1 MPDNSK
7 KIDDTDVHQA
17 KENGDE
23 SENFD
28 DSIWDE
34 IIEDDFVAPEDD
46 SKECDHFE
54 RLTNSKLSDSLP
66 TEEIVLHKKFISIVD
81 KLVCKFPFLKINEF
95 VEEFVN
101 GQYTKHFFPKYNF
114 SKKSDFSTCLRKTA
128 LNMPAKREKYLSESN
143 KSDYARHINLKK
155 TSIFTSYNFL
165 KSECDYFQE
174 ELLFLYN
181 YNWIRSIVLINYLKN
196 ISSLE
201 EIIKNNAIIDV
212 NKFEYFNL
220 KLNSDQIDILENYFD
235 EIKNELYG
243 NKMIQYLE
251 NNYVLDVN
259 FNDIETS
266 IKQIVEDEIEG
277 IAYGNL
283 VTKLIKKHKF
293 ISSIPHYDFLNILLT
308 SYVDLGFFKVEYGF
322 KGSDKTEHRYFTITN
337 YENQQLSGQSAQ
349 NLPFYGRQNDPH
361 QFIQDIKYLR
371 KGDFDDDDDQVTRI
385 AGLILAGTQ
394 NMISETEDFSQFDF
408 AVNMTGFKPT
418 KEQEK
423 IMIQSKLV
431 LLPETKIIHIK
442 VMVNEQVDLETV
454 KSIQNI
460 LPENQQAMIIS
471 FENVS
476 DETASSISNDHAIQI
491 IDKKVLQLWA
501 EITPEIPCRKG
512 SIVKIMQGQH
522 IGKIAKLNHID
533 YTTGKASVKIIGLD
547 EEKVVLIGS
556 LKEINLFD
564 DPILDEHILLC
575 NNYFEFLNILHNESS
590 DIEFNKALF
599 NQEDNCDDFVI
610 PRDDWALKKDVAFA
624 SVYGNINSR
633 IRANGKTFENK
644 FSCSCEYFQNENK
657 ICFHLISLLNEI
669 GIRCNLFSETW
680 NSEENILSECMSDL

>member
-1 MPDNSK
+1 MYDNSK
-7 KIDDTDVHQA
+7 KIDDS
-17 KENGDE
+17 EDE

-28 DSIWDE
+28 DEIWDE
-34 IIEDDFVAPEDD
+34 IIANEIDDTNSD
-46 SKECDHFE
+46 SKEPSNGCDHFE
-54 RLTNSKLSDSLP
+54 RITNSKLSDCSD
-66 TEEIVLHKKFISIVD
+66 TEEIIRHKKFILIVD

-95 VEEFVN
+95 IEEFVN

-114 SKKSDFSTCLRKTA
+114 SKKSDFAMCLRKTA

-143 KSDYARHINLKK
+143 KSDYSRHINLKK

-181 YNWIRSIVLINYLKN
+181 YNWVRSIVLINYLKN

-212 NKFEYFNL
+212 NKSEHFNL
-220 KLNSDQIDILENYFD
+220 KLNSDQIDILENSFD
-235 EIKNELYG
+235 EIKNELYAK
-243 NKMIQYLE
+243 KMIQYFE
-251 NNYVLDVN
+251 NTYVLDVN
-259 FNDIETS
+259 FDSIEYS

-277 IAYGNL
+277 ITYGNL
-283 VTKLIKKHKF
+283 VPKLFEKHKF
-293 ISSIPHYDFLNILLT
+293 ISFIPHYDLLNILLT
-308 SYVDLGFFKVEYGF
+308 GYVDLGFFKVEYGF
-322 KGSDKTEHRYFTITN
+322 KDSDQTEHRYFTITN
-337 YENQQLSGQSAQ
+337 YENQKLSGQTAQ

-394 NMISETEDFSQFDF
+394 NMVSETEDFSQFDF

-423 IMIQSKLV
+423 IMMQSKLV

-454 KSIQNI
+454 KSIQKI
-460 LPENQQAMIIS
+460 LPEKQQAMIIS

-476 DETASSISNDHAIQI
+476 DEITSLISNDHAIQI

-512 SIVKIMQGQH
+512 SVVKIMQGQY

-547 EEKVVLIGS
+547 EEKVVQIGS

-564 DPILDEHILLC
+564 DPILDEHILLYT
-575 NNYFEFLNILHNESS
+575 NYFEFLNILHNKSS
-590 DIEFNKALF
+590 NIEFNKALF
-599 NQEDNCDDFVI
+599 NQENNCDEFVI
-610 PRDDWALKKDVAFA
+610 PRDDWTLKKDVAFA

-633 IRANGKTFENK
+633 IRANGKKFENK
-644 FSCSCEYFQNENK
+644 FSCSCEYFQNENNL
-657 ICFHLISLLNEI
+657 CFHLISLLSEI
-669 GIRCNLFSETW
+669 GIRCNLFTETW